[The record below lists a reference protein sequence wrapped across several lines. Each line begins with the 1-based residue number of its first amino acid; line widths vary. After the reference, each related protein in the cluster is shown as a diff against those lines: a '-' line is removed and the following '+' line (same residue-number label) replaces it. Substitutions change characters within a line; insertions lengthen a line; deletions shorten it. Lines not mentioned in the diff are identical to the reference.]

1 MKPTELLYHLEKAD
15 IISLPISNLE
25 QILIEIT
32 VYNKLF
38 NASKDESETIS
49 IDYDKVKLSKEF
61 IQMIRYVM
69 LLCLLVLRL
78 DYSVIFNYFNVTVVC
93 LRLVSLK
100 SSI

>member
-1 MKPTELLYHLEKAD
+1 MKPSGFLNHLEKAD

-32 VYNKLF
+32 VYNKLLD
-38 NASKDESETIS
+38 ASKDEREATS

-69 LLCLLVLRL
+69 SLNFLVL
-78 DYSVIFNYFNVTVVC
+78 C
-93 LRLVSLK
+93 
-100 SSI
+100 